1 MSELFIA
8 ARSRGVRFWVPFAL
22 LAVIGLSFLA
32 IPFPILEKLR
42 ILSAGVCAQRFG
54 HSILFGDVQPPL
66 ESRMIGIYGGFMVTV
81 LGFAALGRGKSIIM
95 PRVTMLALALVFIGV
110 MGFDGF
116 NAFFKDV
123 HAPYLYEPDNR
134 LRLLTG
140 TLCGFAVA
148 LMVLP
153 ILNYTIWRDG
163 DLRPI
168 IPTWR
173 VFFSLIGAGLV
184 FDAIV
189 LTGFGALL
197 YPVSILSVGGV
208 VLLVV
213 AINLLVVL
221 SILRREGRST
231 SFLDLAGPG
240 AVAASMALAELLV
253 LAGFRFWAE
262 AALGITP
269 L

>member
-1 MSELFIA
+1 MSELLVA
-8 ARSRGVRFWVPFAL
+8 ARSRGVRFWVPFGFLGAI
-22 LAVIGLSFLA
+22 VLSFLFL
-32 IPFPILEKLR
+32 PLPILEKLR
-42 ILSAGVCAQRFG
+42 ILSAGVCAQRLG

-66 ESRMIGIYGGFMVTV
+66 ESRMIGIYGGFMVAL
-81 LGFAALGRGKSIIM
+81 LGFAALKRGRSIIM
-95 PRVTMLALALVFIGV
+95 PRVPMLALGLVFVGIMGV
-110 MGFDGF
+110 DGF
-116 NAFFKDV
+116 NAFFKDI

-148 LMVLP
+148 MLVLP
-153 ILNYTIWRDG
+153 ILNYTLWRDG
-163 DLRPI
+163 DLRPLV
-168 IPTWR
+168 PSWKA
-173 VFFSLIGAGLV
+173 FFGLIGAGLI

-189 LTGFGALL
+189 LTGWGFLL
-197 YPVSILSVGGV
+197 YPVSLLSVGGV
-208 VLLVV
+208 LLLVV

-221 SILRREGRST
+221 SILRREGRSNT
-231 SFLDLAGPG
+231 WLDLAGPG
-240 AVAASMALAELLV
+240 AVAAGFALAELLF